1 MRRAKELKTARLPNG
16 KTLKLPQ
23 NISDGE
29 IDRLV
34 KFLLGKQE
42 LPKQDPV
49 IVNVPEPIDY
59 TSVFAEVVK
68 RLEKLSKKSND
79 IPEIKVEYNADILKE
94 VQALNQSI
102 GMLATK
108 IDKQTTE
115 IVKAMTMQSNV
126 LAELV
131 VAYRE
136 PKKITRDN
144 HGRPEG
150 IE

>member
-1 MRRAKELKTARLPNG
+1 MKTARLPNG

-42 LPKQDPV
+42 LPKQEPV

-68 RLEKLSKKSND
+68 RLEKLGKKSND

-102 GMLATK
+102 GLLATK

-115 IVKAMTMQSNV
+115 IVKAMTMQSDV

-144 HGRPEG
+144 QGRPEG